1 MRRCTA
7 TLWLSSIVVF
17 WSSGRVQTVSFIV
30 LDFENDFGAIA
41 NDNSAVTCAANSK
54 LLAEVLNH
62 STNATSAIRL
72 VAPNR
77 TIYLHPG
84 IVARQVYDAH
94 LIVDGTLR
102 FERPPDYVR
111 HKKPLPCLM
120 LVDSRNVTL
129 TSTQQRDQRGLIDG
143 QGSQYWGV
151 STAGGGSTIQRRKAV
166 VLCSSTTTIVVNSFT
181 IPFVVALGT
190 GNWLFGVGRGPSAS
204 IQGRSDVRYPH

>member
-7 TLWLSSIVVF
+7 TLWLSSIVVL
-17 WSSGRVQTVSFIV
+17 WSSGRVQTVSFVV
-30 LDFENDFGAIA
+30 LDFEDDFGGIA
-41 NDNSAVTCAANSK
+41 NDNSAATCAANSQ
-54 LLAEVLNH
+54 LLSEVLNH
-62 STNATSAIRL
+62 STNASSAIRL
-72 VAPNR
+72 VATNR

-129 TSTQQRDQRGLIDG
+129 TSSTQHIDQRGLIDG

-151 STAGGGSTIQRRKAV
+151 SS
-166 VLCSSTTTIVVNSFT
+166 
-181 IPFVVALGT
+181 
-190 GNWLFGVGRGPSAS
+190 
-204 IQGRSDVRYPH
+204 